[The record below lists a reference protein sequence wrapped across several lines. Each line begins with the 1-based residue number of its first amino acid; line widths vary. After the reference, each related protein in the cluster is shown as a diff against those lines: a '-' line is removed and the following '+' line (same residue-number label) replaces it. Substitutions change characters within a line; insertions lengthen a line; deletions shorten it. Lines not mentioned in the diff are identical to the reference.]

1 MARPLIGRT
10 VRRLRSERGLTQQT
24 LATRLGISASY
35 LNLIEHDQRA
45 VTASLLIKLTEVL
58 GVELAALSGS
68 AERQLESGLREVL
81 SDPMLGLEEV
91 PENEVATLA
100 ASAPNAA
107 RAVLAL
113 YRAWRVAREDSSG
126 LALPT
131 GRRILLPNE
140 EARDFFHD
148 HANHFPAL
156 EAAAEAIGREIG
168 TRPSEMNHA
177 IAERLRRAHG
187 LTVHVGP
194 LDGAMRRHDAAA
206 RVLYLSESLPRE
218 SRGFQMAFTLMLLEA
233 RDAVDAAMAGTEPTT
248 PEAAQMIRIGL
259 LNYAAAALLM
269 PYAPYLAAARE
280 MRHDIEALAAR
291 FGVSFEQAA
300 QRLSTMQ
307 RDGARGVPFFFLRVD
322 PAGNVGKRFSAAGF
336 PFARFGG
343 SCPRWVVHEAF
354 TTPGR
359 IRVQV
364 ARLPDGATFLTLA
377 QTVQGPAAHWGE
389 PPPVHVIAMGCDI
402 TRAPELV
409 YADGLDLDAAAVGIG
424 LSCRLCDRADCR
436 SRAFP
441 PLEHRL
447 VLDPAEEGAAPYRF
461 ETAARLSPAAAAN
474 PPAAPGGRR
483 ARPR

>member
-24 LATRLGISASY
+24 LATRLGISARY
-35 LNLIEHDQRA
+35 VNLIEHDKRA

-140 EARDFFHD
+140 ETRDFFHD
-148 HANHFPAL
+148 HANHFLAL
-156 EAAAEAIGREIG
+156 EAAAEAIGREII

-194 LDGAMRRHDAAA
+194 LEGAMRRHDAAA

-233 RDAVDAAMAGTEPTT
+233 REAVDAAMAGTEPTT

-389 PPPVHVIAMGCDI
+389 PPPVHVVAMGCDI

-461 ETAARLSPAAAAN
+461 ETAARPTPAAAN